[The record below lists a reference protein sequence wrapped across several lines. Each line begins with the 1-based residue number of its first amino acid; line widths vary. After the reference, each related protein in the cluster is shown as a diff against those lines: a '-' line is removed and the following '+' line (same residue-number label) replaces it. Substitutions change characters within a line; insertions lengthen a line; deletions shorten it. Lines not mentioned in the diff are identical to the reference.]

1 MNYQLKFIEGEL
13 AGQVF
18 PLGKDAIGIGRSRQN
33 DIILSDE
40 DISRKHIIVSYDGS
54 NVHIENL
61 SAGKTF
67 LNKTQ
72 VKLGDNSI
80 VIAGQEVT
88 LGKSNTFILEVSPP
102 LFTDSDDKTSFTSS
116 PDSDTVAFNA
126 SEDASQ
132 LNTGIDVLFFQEKND
147 NNEDVSRFD
156 DNTNEEQTV
165 GMQTRMATPEEV
177 EYIKRQEEKTFLFKK
192 ILLAAIF
199 ILFLVCMGV
208 YSYFFLFKAPEKNI
222 EWAKD
227 INGQPLIGTYWIKAL
242 PAPAFFALIYP
253 TLPGKQQVK
262 VTTQK
267 DYTEIHSK
275 IGRNSDIDIFIG
287 VECKQDVKFLNEE
300 RDITFSNW
308 VTSKSQGTES
318 WNFEMRSPLNFFSRD
333 KGIPYIKI
341 GYSRNRGNIL
351 WSGYA
356 YFIRYADFRI
366 VLTVEI
372 PASEKW
378 RGNQILS
385 NNFIAF
391 DDGFLFT
398 HWEGFSSINE
408 MPAEQLIDEAAL
420 LLSRS
425 TPALWQRIEYLLRS
439 ALVKCK
445 ISGDTKNAK
454 NAQKYLIQLRLAQI
468 KWYNMQKIA
477 YGRFNNLQD
486 IEGKKR
492 IEILCRAVFSSP
504 DDMRYFKVRKNDWK

>member
-1 MNYQLKFIEGEL
+1 MHYVG
-13 AGQVF
+13 
-18 PLGKDAIGIGRSRQN
+18 
-33 DIILSDE
+33 
-40 DISRKHIIVSYDGS
+40 
-54 NVHIENL
+54 
-61 SAGKTF
+61 
-67 LNKTQ
+67 
-72 VKLGDNSI
+72 
-80 VIAGQEVT
+80 
-88 LGKSNTFILEVSPP
+88 
-102 LFTDSDDKTSFTSS
+102 FTDECNKCWMENIKCDRENCKWVCLWS
-116 PDSDTVAFNA
+116 
-126 SEDASQ
+126 
-132 LNTGIDVLFFQEKND
+132 LIKN
-147 NNEDVSRFD
+147 E
-156 DNTNEEQTV
+156 
-165 GMQTRMATPEEV
+165 
-177 EYIKRQEEKTFLFKK
+177 
-192 ILLAAIF
+192 
-199 ILFLVCMGV
+199 
-208 YSYFFLFKAPEKNI
+208 
-222 EWAKD
+222 
-227 INGQPLIGTYWIKAL
+227 
-242 PAPAFFALIYP
+242 
-253 TLPGKQQVK
+253 
-262 VTTQK
+262 
-267 DYTEIHSK
+267 
-275 IGRNSDIDIFIG
+275 
-287 VECKQDVKFLNEE
+287 
-300 RDITFSNW
+300 
-308 VTSKSQGTES
+308 
-318 WNFEMRSPLNFFSRD
+318 
-333 KGIPYIKI
+333 PYVKI